1 MDDNSQNQTP
11 STTGMPIN
19 TPGNQ
24 PLEPV
29 SSSNETTLANE
40 APTPLSGEN
49 PAKSTGGVPTP
60 KPAAGSEVD
69 TTASSANFPETP
81 QASNTLDQ
89 NQNIPDKTS
98 VPLPPPQTPAVDV
111 PSSPQ
116 PVQSPSGR
124 VVTTDT
130 EPKGPLVKKLLV
142 IALFLIVIAGAAFA
156 AWKFWP
162 KGFLGIGKPGEIVWW
177 GLWEEESIVQPLID
191 EYQGKN
197 KGVKVTYVK
206 QSPQDYRERLM
217 NSLAK
222 GEGPDMFRFH
232 NTWVPMLENELDH
245 VPSSVMTPQAF
256 AETYYPVMSSD
267 LTKETSI
274 VGIPLGYDA
283 IALYI
288 NEDIFARSG
297 KTSPITWDDFRELAK
312 ELTIEDKDGNI
323 LQYGAAVGITEN
335 IDHWQEIVALMLIQN
350 GVDLSKPDKQV
361 SLASDALAFYRQF
374 YNIDKVWNN
383 RLPPSTTAFAGGNV
397 AMYFG
402 PTWRAFEIHD
412 KNEDLNFK
420 TVPLPQLPKETPNE
434 PDISYAT
441 YWVEGVWSR
450 STNKDIAWDFLKF
463 ISSKES
469 LEKLYKNASETRLF
483 GEPYPRVDMA
493 ESIKND
499 PIIGSVINLA
509 PNAKSWYL
517 VSRTFDGETGI
528 NSRVNSYYLD
538 LVNSASHKGAGSGRL
553 KTVSDGVSQ
562 ILSQYGLAK

>member
-1 MDDNSQNQTP
+1 MDDNSQKRAP
-11 STTGMPIN
+11 STSE
-19 TPGNQ
+19 TPVNISGDQ
-24 PLEPV
+24 PLQPV
-29 SSSNETTLANE
+29 SNTNETTPTNE
-40 APTPLSGEN
+40 TSVLSGEGFVQN
-49 PAKSTGGVPTP
+49 TSGVSVPDPVAGDPSDTIAPSTNLQ
-60 KPAAGSEVD
+60 E
-69 TTASSANFPETP
+69 TT
-81 QASNTLDQ
+81 QASNALDQ
-89 NQNIPDKTS
+89 SQSTTNKTG
-98 VPLPPPQTPAVDV
+98 VPLPPPPQTPAVDM

-116 PVQSPSGR
+116 PAQNQSGK

-130 EPKGPLVKKLLV
+130 EPKGSLVKKLLV
-142 IALFLIVIAGAAFA
+142 IILFLIVIAGAAFA

-191 EYQGKN
+191 EYQEKN
-197 KGVKVTYVK
+197 KGVKVTYIK

-232 NTWVPMLENELDH
+232 NTWVPMLKNELDH

-274 VGIPLGYDA
+274 VGLPLGYDA

-297 KTSPITWDDFRELAK
+297 KTPPTTWDDFRELAI
-312 ELTIEDKDGNI
+312 ELTIKDKDGNTV
-323 LQYGAAVGITEN
+323 QYGASVGITEN

-374 YNIDKVWNN
+374 YNVDKVWNN

-397 AMYFG
+397 GMYFG

-412 KNEDLNFK
+412 KNKDLNFK
-420 TVPLPQLPKETPNE
+420 TVPLPQLPKQSPNE

-499 PIIGSVINLA
+499 PIVGSVISLA
-509 PNAKSWYL
+509 PNAMSWYL

-528 NSRVNSYYLD
+528 NSRINSYYLD
-538 LVNSASHKGAGSGRL
+538 LVNSASQKGAGSSRL
-553 KTVSDGVSQ
+553 KTVRDGVSQ
-562 ILSQYGLAK
+562 ILSQYGLAN

>member
-1 MDDNSQNQTP
+1 MDDNSQNQAP
-11 STTGMPIN
+11 SVGGVPVN
-19 TPGNQ
+19 TPGGQ
-24 PLEPV
+24 PLGSV
-29 SSSNETTLANE
+29 SEANETASANE
-40 APTPLSGEN
+40 TSTPPGESYAQN
-49 PAKSTGGVPTP
+49 TSSISASDPVVRVPP
-60 KPAAGSEVD
+60 D
-69 TTASSANFPETP
+69 TNTSVANLQGNT
-81 QASNTLDQ
+81 QASDAPNQSQNTT
-89 NQNIPDKTS
+89 DKTS
-98 VPLPPPQTPAVDV
+98 VPLPLPPQTPAVDM

-116 PVQSPSGR
+116 PIQSPPGR

-130 EPKGPLVKKLLV
+130 EPKGSLVKKLLV
-142 IALFLIVIAGAAFA
+142 IVLFLIVIAGAAFA
-156 AWKFWP
+156 AWRFWP

-191 EYQGKN
+191 EYQEKN

-232 NTWVPMLENELDH
+232 NTWVPMLKNELDH

-288 NEDIFARSG
+288 NEDIFTRSG
-297 KTSPITWDDFRELAK
+297 KTPPTTWDDFRDLAK
-312 ELTIEDKDGNI
+312 ELTIIDKDGNTV
-323 LQYGAAVGITEN
+323 QYGASVGITEN
-335 IDHWQEIVALMLIQN
+335 IDNWQEIVALMLIQN

-361 SLASDALAFYRQF
+361 SLASDALAFYKQF
-374 YNIDKVWNN
+374 SNVDKVWNN

-412 KNEDLNFK
+412 RNKDLNFK
-420 TVPLPQLPKETPNE
+420 TVPLPQLPKQSPNE

-483 GEPYPRVDMA
+483 GEPYPRIDMA

-499 PIIGSVINLA
+499 PIVGSVISLA

-528 NSRVNSYYLD
+528 NSRVSSYYLD
-538 LVNSASHKGAGSGRL
+538 LVNSATQKGAGSSRL
-553 KTVSDGVSQ
+553 KTVRDGVSQ
-562 ILSQYGLAK
+562 VLSQYGLAK